1 MKKFI
6 IILLSIL
13 LLCSGCG
20 AASLDRLSEADSVVI
35 NWGIDSRARV
45 SGMTE
50 DIYENLMSLTLEE
63 IKNTEPMPALYT
75 LEFYDESDKLLMDLS
90 ISQDGFLSFGGKTYL
105 VTDGDLDT
113 YWIEMVIRKSAGPP
127 SAD

>member
-1 MKKFI
+1 MKKFVI
-6 IILLSIL
+6 LLLSIL

-20 AASLDRLSEADSVVI
+20 TASLDRLSETDSVVI
-35 NWGIDSRARV
+35 NWGVDSKARV

-50 DIYENLMSLTLEE
+50 DICENLMSLTLEE
-63 IKNTEPMPALYT
+63 IKNTEPISALYT

-90 ISQDGFLSFGGKTYL
+90 ISHDGLLSFGGKTYT

-113 YWIEMVIRKSAGPP
+113 YWIEMIIRKSAGPP